1 MHAAPLFNSLYLIHG
16 SLSSI
21 DHVFDNN
28 LGNNLVNNLDTIDW
42 WLCIDLIDCVDTIQN
57 VDNIVIDNIDM
68 SPFYL
73 VILLLQCNTIARPHC
88 NI

>member
-42 WLCIDLIDCVDTIQN
+42 
-57 VDNIVIDNIDM
+57 
-68 SPFYL
+68 
-73 VILLLQCNTIARPHC
+73 
-88 NI
+88 